1 MTEFEKVVA
10 KNKSELNAR
19 YGLEQQKRVGR
30 PCSVGTGKKVSV
42 YLPIKTLDILD
53 RITKE
58 WAGNRSDII
67 QEAIARYA
75 ADLDAV
81 IEEGN
86 RNG

>member
-1 MTEFEKVVA
+1 MTEI
-10 KNKSELNAR
+10 
-19 YGLEQQKRVGR
+19 KRVGR

-81 IEEGN
+81 IEEGEAN
-86 RNG
+86 EP

>member
-1 MTEFEKVVA
+1 MTDV
-10 KNKSELNAR
+10 
-19 YGLEQQKRVGR
+19 KRVGR

>member
-1 MTEFEKVVA
+1 MTEI
-10 KNKSELNAR
+10 
-19 YGLEQQKRVGR
+19 KRVGR